1 MKSKGFTVA
10 EMLTVIALMSVFYL
24 LVLSASRGFF
34 NLLEVKEA
42 LRNVTSALR
51 WAQSQALETNCPVRF
66 EIQNK
71 EIHISKKS
79 EGEWNLIRVLKINPI
94 AVMEM
99 NSRPV
104 FSPLGSVS
112 PTSRIRLQVKIHLYD
127 ITVSITGRIRVN
139 RLE

>member
-1 MKSKGFTVA
+1 MKSKGFSIA
-10 EMLTVIALMSVFYL
+10 EMMTVIALMSVFYL
-24 LVLSASRGFF
+24 LLLSASRGFF
-34 NLLEVKEA
+34 NLLEVKET

-71 EIHISKKS
+71 EIRISKNCG
-79 EGEWNLIRVLKINPI
+79 GEWNLIRVLKMNPI
-94 AVMEM
+94 SVIEM
-99 NSRPV
+99 NSVPV

-112 PTSRIRLQVKIHLYD
+112 PTARIRLRVKIHLYD
-127 ITVSITGRIRVN
+127 ITVSITGRIRIN